1 VISDSTINTVRE
13 RADIVEVIGDN
24 VRLQKRGR
32 SWLGLCP
39 FHKEKTPSFN
49 VNRERG
55 FFHCFGCGESG
66 DAIGYL
72 MKLEGMSFPE
82 SVRALA
88 ERYGIPI
95 EEDATPAQR
104 EAADRKRREKTEL
117 YEVTNLAALFFEQ
130 QLAEGGHPMRELAL
144 GELQKRG
151 LPFGSSDEQIN
162 AALAA
167 FRIGYAPYSWDALAR
182 FFEEQGVSASVA
194 ERLGLV
200 VRRRSG
206 RGSYDAF
213 RHRLMFAVIDNS
225 GRVVAFSGRALA
237 EPEPELLSARGLESM
252 YRPRPG
258 EERRD
263 PPKYVNS
270 PESPI
275 YVKGETVFGLFQARQ
290 DIREAGEAVIVEGN
304 FDVMALHARGLGRV
318 VAPLGTAF
326 TAAQARLIKRY
337 AQTLVVLFDG
347 DAAGG
352 KATVAAREPAKEAGL
367 RLKVARLPRGRDPD
381 DYSREEGIEAVTN
394 LVKNAKGMLEYL
406 IDSTLSGSDA
416 DGVSME
422 DVQQRLNRIAR
433 YLAEEDDPTLRT
445 MGKVYAD
452 RLSAQLVIDGASP
465 ADLKGLERMVGRAL
479 ARGGRGGAP
488 PAEDSGRQAS
498 PDLGPRARSQP
509 QAERQELEVLGALLD
524 FPELFHDPEV
534 EQALGA
540 LSGDAVLATLALRQL
555 WESKNAIVGAELLD
569 LLPQAIHSFAVGRL
583 ASPRFAEAE
592 EAKAELLRNLQ
603 KIRSRSLKSDHV
615 VKVQELAQ
623 ADGKGD
629 VESQEELLREIQQAA
644 RRKRGLT

>member
-1 VISDSTINTVRE
+1 MISDSTINAVRE
-13 RADIVEVIGDN
+13 RADIVEVINDN

-72 MKLEGMSFPE
+72 MKLEGMTFPE

-88 ERYGIPI
+88 ERYGVPI
-95 EEDATPAQR
+95 DEDVTPAQR
-104 EAADRKRREKTEL
+104 DAADRKRRERAEL
-117 YEVTNLAALFFEQ
+117 YEVSNLAAHFFEQ
-130 QLAEGGHPMRELAL
+130 QLADGGHPLRELAL
-144 GELQKRG
+144 RELEKRG
-151 LPFGSSDEQIN
+151 LPYGGSDEGI
-162 AALAA
+162 ADALAA
-167 FRIGYAPYSWDALAR
+167 FRIGYAPYGWDGLAR
-182 FFEEQGVSASVA
+182 YFEDQGVSSSAA

-206 RGSYDAF
+206 KGFYDAF

-237 EPEPELLSARGLESM
+237 EPEAPQLAKHRLEPM
-252 YRPRPG
+252 YRPRPDD
-258 EERRD
+258 ERRD

-275 YVKGETVFGLFQARQ
+275 YVKGDTVFGLYQARQ
-290 DIREAGEAVIVEGN
+290 EIREAGEAVIAEGN
-304 FDVMALHARGLGRV
+304 FDVMALHARGFRRV

-326 TAAQARLIKRY
+326 TPAQARLIKRY
-337 AQTLVVLFDG
+337 AATLVVLFDG
-347 DAAGG
+347 DAAGR
-352 KATVAAREPAKEAGL
+352 KATAALREPAREAGL
-367 RLKVARLPRGRDPD
+367 RVKVARLPDGTDPD
-381 DYSREEGIEAVTN
+381 DFSRDEGIAAITG

-406 IDSTLSGSDA
+406 IDSTLDA
-416 DGVSME
+416 GDAAGVSME
-422 DVQQRLNRIAR
+422 DIQQRLSQIAR
-433 YLAEEDDPTLRT
+433 YLAEEGDPTLRT

-452 RLSAQLVIDGASP
+452 RLSAQLVIDGRSP
-465 ADLKGLERMVGRAL
+465 ADLKGLERMVNRAIAQAG
-479 ARGGRGGAP
+479 ARGQAAP
-488 PAEDSGRQAS
+488 RAATRQAS
-498 PDLGPRARSQP
+498 PDLGPRALSQP
-509 QAERQELEVLGALLD
+509 QAEEQELNALGALLD
-524 FPELFHDPEV
+524 FPELFADAEV
-534 EQALGA
+534 EDGLSA
-540 LSGDAVLATLALRQL
+540 LSGDAVLAAVAMRQL
-555 WESKNAIVGAELLD
+555 WESKNVIVGAELLD

-592 EAKAELLRNLQ
+592 EAKANLLKNVQ

-629 VESQEELLREIQQAA
+629 VESQDDLLREIEEAA

>member
-1 VISDSTINTVRE
+1 MITDSTIGTVRE

-24 VRLQKRGR
+24 VKLQKRGR

-88 ERYGIPI
+88 ERYGVPI
-95 EEDATPAQR
+95 EEDASPAQR
-104 EAADRKRREKTEL
+104 EASEKKRREKAEL
-117 YEVTNLAALFFEQ
+117 YEVINLAAHFFEQ
-130 QLAEGGHPMRELAL
+130 QLAEGGHPLRELAL
-144 GELQKRG
+144 AELDKRG
-151 LPFGSSDEQIN
+151 LPYGGSDERTNQ
-162 AALAA
+162 ALAS
-167 FRIGYAPYSWDALAR
+167 FRIGYAPYAWDGLAR
-182 FFEEQGVSASVA
+182 YFDKQGVSASLA

-206 RGSYDAF
+206 RGAYDAF

-225 GRVVAFSGRALA
+225 ARVVAFSGRALA
-237 EPEPELLSARGLESM
+237 EPEEGLLTKHGIESM
-252 YRPRPG
+252 YQPRPG

-275 YVKGETVFGLFQARQ
+275 YVKGDTVFGLYQARQ
-290 DIREAGEAVIVEGN
+290 AVRQEGECVVVEGN
-304 FDVMALHARGLGRV
+304 FDVMALHARGLDRV

-326 TAAQARLIKRY
+326 TTTQARLIKRY
-337 AQTLVVLFDG
+337 APTLVVLFDG
-347 DAAGG
+347 DAAGR
-352 KATVAAREPAKEAGL
+352 KAAMAMREPAREAGL
-367 RLKVARLPRGRDPD
+367 RVKVARLPDGVDPD
-381 DYSREEGIEAVTN
+381 DYSRQEGIEPVIG
-394 LVKNAKGMLEYL
+394 LVKHAKGMLEYL
-406 IDSTLSGSDA
+406 IDSTLASD
-416 DGVSME
+416 DTGGVSME
-422 DVQQRLNRIAR
+422 DVQQRLAKIAQ
-433 YLAEEDDPTLRT
+433 YLAEENDPTLRT

-452 RLSAQLVIDGASP
+452 RLSSQLVIDGRSP
-465 ADLKGLERMVGRAL
+465 ADLRGLERMVSQAIARA
-479 ARGGRGGAP
+479 GAHGQNAP
-488 PAEDSGRQAS
+488 TVSRRQAS

-509 QAERQELEVLGALLD
+509 DEVEQERNVLGALLD
-524 FPELFHDPEV
+524 FPELFGDPEV
-534 EQALGA
+534 EQDLGE
-540 LSGDAVLATLALRQL
+540 LSGDAVLAAVAMRQL
-555 WESKNAIVGAELLD
+555 WESKNAISCAELLD

-592 EAKAELLRNLQ
+592 EAKAELLENLQ

-615 VKVQELAQ
+615 VKVQELAR
-623 ADGKGD
+623 ADGTGD
-629 VESQEELLREIQQAA
+629 VESQDELLREIQEAA
-644 RRKRGLT
+644 RKRRGLT